1 MLTALVNWQHLRGK
15 RSFDLGSWT
24 CWFMARHLLRRE
36 DRLLLELVN
45 WSTWVSYRFEF
56 LIPMSV
62 TSDSFWFLSQLPHR
76 DLIPLHRNSSI
87 PFYCPLSSWT
97 ENSPEFA
104 CFGPV
109 YAEACVFSTLRHL
122 FGSLVFSAAHFHK
135 VQAFSCLEN
144 SSTYSMLGRSI
155 SVSTALRA
163 AHCTFVSLG
172 NQNENIFFFFLRFC
186 E

>member
-36 DRLLLELVN
+36 DRLLLEQFN

-109 YAEACVFSTLRHL
+109 CMLVVWLMSLRMCRKKKITEKLLRLVSFQLLDICLDLLFSVLLISTKCR
-122 FGSLVFSAAHFHK
+122 HFH
-135 VQAFSCLEN
+135 
-144 SSTYSMLGRSI
+144 
-155 SVSTALRA
+155 ALKILP
-163 AHCTFVSLG
+163 HILC
-172 NQNENIFFFFLRFC
+172 
-186 E
+186 